1 MRISYKALLKLS
13 ASALIAAAP
22 AVAEAKVSST
32 PPSPQT
38 AGQAD
43 QATTA
48 PGSGS
53 QTGSTA
59 SPQGPATVGQSE
71 SARPGNDEQTGL
83 EDIIVTAQ
91 QRGENL
97 QKAAVAVAVVSG
109 ADLVN
114 SNTRG
119 IDTLGKL
126 VPSLIVAGGSQGNL
140 IFIRGV
146 GNFSYT
152 ANSDPAAAYNFD
164 GVYVARSSSSF
175 GSFYDLERVE
185 VLKGPQGT
193 LYGRNAT
200 AGAINVLPVQ
210 PKLGET
216 SGYATASYG
225 NYNAFIGEGAVNV
238 GLGENAGLR
247 LSGTYA
253 RRDPY
258 LRSGTQTD
266 DAGGVRA
273 QLKVA
278 LNPDITLRIEG
289 DYAWQR
295 GVGSGSTYFGR
306 FDFNAA
312 TNQYVATPSGLPL
325 DEGLYTAAAQN
336 YRTTNGSAFRTP
348 TGQIGRHEDPL
359 ADLPFR
365 RNDVYGITYHLD
377 WRTPLGTLSVIPA
390 WRHGLKHNLSTD
402 PGIEVGDRQ
411 DSNQYSV
418 EARLVSNS
426 GRLFDYIIGA
436 YYFSERV
443 TDDTHLSAGVQ
454 ASFSK
459 SRYDTHSPSAYG
471 RLTLHATDWLRFTG
485 GLRYTEDHKTFNSAA
500 NNLIEICVLPTGCPG
515 ARLLPYTET
524 LAQQPVVP
532 TMAGLPPAVLP
543 TFIGG
548 SPANGALIRLSP
560 AGSGRLNTNKLTYR
574 GAVEI
579 DVGPRS
585 LLYGSIETGY
595 RAGGFNTTFAYGPEN
610 ITAYTIGIK
619 NRFLDNRLQINV
631 ELFDWKYRGQQL
643 SFLGIDPNGVTG
655 VITNNVGNS
664 TIRGVEVEGRARVT
678 RTTTVS
684 ANVQYL
690 DSRLVNY
697 SYQSPVSGGRPYS
710 GCAVTQGATVYTIDC
725 SGKPGINS
733 PRWTVNLGGEQ
744 IVPLGDYQ
752 VVLSAD
758 TQYRS
763 SRFVGTEFIPA
774 LLIGPNWST
783 NAQISIGAEDG
794 RFTLGAFVRNI
805 EGNRT
810 PQFGTLVPGSNLIVV
825 TPSAPRTYGLRLS
838 GRF

>member
-1 MRISYKALLKLS
+1 MRISHKALLGLS
-13 ASALIAAAP
+13 ASTLIVAAP
-22 AVAEAKVSST
+22 VMAQATSPST
-32 PPSPQT
+32 VPPAQPV
-38 AGQAD
+38 D

-48 PGSGS
+48 PGSSG
-53 QTGSTA
+53 QAGSTT
-59 SPQGPATVGQSE
+59 SPQGPAEVGQSA
-71 SARPGNDEQTGL
+71 SARTGNESQTGL
-83 EDIIVTAQ
+83 QDIIVTAQ

-119 IDTLGKL
+119 IETLGKL
-126 VPSLIVAGGSQGNL
+126 VPSLIVSGGSQGNL

-152 ANSDPAAAYNFD
+152 ANSDPATAYNFD

-200 AGAINVLPVQ
+200 AGAINILPVQ

-216 SGYATASYG
+216 SAYASASYG

-247 LSGTYA
+247 LSATYA
-253 RRDPY
+253 KHDPY
-258 LRSGTQTD
+258 LLSGTQTD

-278 LNPDITLRIEG
+278 LTPDITLRIEG

-306 FDFNAA
+306 FDLNPA
-312 TNQYVATPSGLPL
+312 TGRYVATPSGLSL
-325 DEGLYTAAAQN
+325 DQGLYTAAAQN
-336 YRTTNGSAFRTP
+336 YRTTNGAAFRTP
-348 TGQIGRHEDPL
+348 TGAIARFEDPL

-365 RNDVYGITYHLD
+365 HNDVYGIAYHLD
-377 WRTPLGTLSVIPA
+377 WRTALGTVSVIPA
-390 WRHGLKHNLSTD
+390 WRHGLKLNLSTD

-411 DSNQYSV
+411 VSNQYSV
-418 EARLVSNS
+418 EARLVSNP
-426 GRLFDYIIGA
+426 GRLFDYILGA
-436 YYFSERV
+436 YYFTEEV

-454 ASFSK
+454 ASFSQ
-459 SRYDTHSPSAYG
+459 SRYNTHSPSGYG

-500 NNLIEICVLPTGCPG
+500 NNLIEVCVLPTGCPG
-515 ARLLPYTET
+515 ARLLPYTTT

-532 TMAGLPPAVLP
+532 AMAGLPPAVLP

-560 AGSGRLNTNKLTYR
+560 AGSGRLDTNKLTYR
-574 GAVEI
+574 GAVEV
-579 DVGPRS
+579 DVGTHS
-585 LLYGSIETGY
+585 LLYGSVETGY

-610 ITAYTIGIK
+610 ITAFTVGIK
-619 NRFLDNRLQINV
+619 NRFLDNRLQLNV
-631 ELFDWKYRGQQL
+631 ELFDWKYRGEQL

-655 VITNNVGNS
+655 VLTNNVGNS
-664 TIRGVEVEGRARVT
+664 SIKGAEVEGRARVT
-678 RTTTVS
+678 STTTLS

-690 DSRLVNY
+690 DSRLVHY
-697 SYQSPVSGGRPYS
+697 SYQSPVSGGQPYS
-710 GCAVTQGATVYTIDC
+710 GCNVTPGATVYTVDC

-733 PRWTVNLGGEQ
+733 PRWTINLGGDQ
-744 IVPLGDYQ
+744 VVPLGAYQ

-763 SRFVGTEFIPA
+763 SRYVGTEFIPA
-774 LLIGPNWST
+774 ELIAPNWST
-783 NAQISIGAEDG
+783 NAQVSIGAKDG
-794 RFTLGAFVRNI
+794 RYVLGAFIRNI